1 MAENSNSGWGT
12 GNTGSTG
19 TTGSTG
25 STGTTGST
33 GGSDFGGSGGSNAGG
48 SSFGGGS
55 GSGTLGVTNASDTG
69 TGAGSGTC
77 ASCGQ
82 SLNKS
87 GSGLEQFLSRLG
99 ITEEM
104 VSSLKGQF
112 QNVEIDEYLNTAR
125 DYLKDGT
132 GKASSYAKENPG
144 KVAAGVAAL
153 ALGAGLIYAATTR
166 DKT

>member
-1 MAENSNSGWGT
+1 MANDSNSGWDS

-19 TTGSTG
+19 TTG
-25 STGTTGST
+25 TTGAGAS
-33 GGSDFGGSGGSNAGG
+33 SGGNGGVSG
-48 SSFGGGS
+48 SSFGAGS
-55 GSGTLGVTNASDTG
+55 GSNSGGTLGVTNASD
-69 TGAGSGTC
+69 SGTETGNGVC

-82 SLNKS
+82 SLKS
-87 GSGLEQFLSRLG
+87 GTGLEQFLSRLG

-166 DKT
+166 DKS